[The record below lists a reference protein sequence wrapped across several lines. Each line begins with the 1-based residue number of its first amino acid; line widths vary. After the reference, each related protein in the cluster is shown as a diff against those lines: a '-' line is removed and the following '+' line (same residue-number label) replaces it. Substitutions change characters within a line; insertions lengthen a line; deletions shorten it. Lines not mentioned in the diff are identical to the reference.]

1 MPSRMLIYN
10 CACWLAKEDRQN
22 GSAESLNGH
31 IRICDIKKKKR
42 GKKIVNDGSLLS
54 NFSLLISL

>member
-31 IRICDIKKKKR
+31 IRICDIKKKKE
-42 GKKIVNDGSLLS
+42 GEENC
-54 NFSLLISL
+54 